1 MKCLLG
7 STILACALLPLSP
20 LNAQSITVARNAAL
34 GSQVTVTGIVTNGPS
49 LGGIRYLQDDG
60 AGIAA
65 FPGSGSVPGFSPPQG
80 ANITVTGTLAMFN
93 GLLEITP
100 IASFNINSTGNPL
113 PAPLLI
119 TPNGLNEDVESRLV
133 RINGVHFTG
142 SGNFTSGTW
151 NISTGP
157 ESTNIYLAAGH
168 PLIGTPVPQG
178 PVDITGIASQHD
190 NNPPYLSG
198 YQLLPRGS
206 ADITPHAQI
215 AILPPVVQ
223 DQLVPDGFTLNWS
236 TNISGTTEAFYGPT
250 PAYGA
255 HSTGMP
261 GTTHQL
267 QLTGL
272 QPASFHYVLP
282 FSVDGSDTAFAAP
295 MYCSTASTSSGA
307 IKVYF
312 TKNTDTSVSSGED
325 AIGLF
330 GNTDDTLKA
339 YVDRA
344 QHTLDVAMYN
354 TNSQVLV
361 QAVNAAHA
369 RGVQVRWIA
378 EGGNANTALASLNAG
393 IPVLYRQNSA
403 GSGMHN
409 KFFIID
415 AEDPQRA
422 MVMGGSCN
430 WTTQSFFLDFNNIVL
445 IQDQALARC
454 YRMEFEE
461 MWGGSGPGPVP
472 ALSRF
477 GADKTDNTPH
487 LFNVGGVPV
496 EVFFSPSDGTTA
508 RIQKAVDDAAANL
521 RFALLIFTEYSLGQA
536 VLAAHNRTG
545 MVVQGDVEDVFAI
558 GSRFTYLANNGVQMF
573 SHAGEDGLLHHK
585 YAIVDE
591 GTAGDPLVV
600 TGSHNWT
607 ASAENVNDENILVIH
622 DARVANLFYQEWMAR
637 HNAVASLEEEAAA
650 GFRLY
655 PNPASDRIIVQFAQ
669 PPSGSSSL
677 VLLDLQGRV
686 VQQWE
691 GLDGPVQIP
700 VRQLP
705 TGLHALQFR
714 SAQGVWTER
723 FMKE

>member
-1 MKCLLG
+1 MKSLLR
-7 STILACALLPLSP
+7 SALLACALLPFALH
-20 LNAQSITVARNAAL
+20 AQSIAAARNAAP

-49 LGGIRYLQDDG
+49 LGSIRYLQDAE

-65 FPGSGSVPGFSPPQG
+65 FPGSGSAPGFSPPQG
-80 ANITVTGTLAMFN
+80 ANITVTGTLVQFN

-100 IASFNINSTGNPL
+100 IASFTINSTGNPL
-113 PAPLLI
+113 PGPLLI

-133 RINGVHFTG
+133 RIIGVHFSG

-151 NISTGP
+151 GISNGP
-157 ESTNIYLAAGH
+157 ESTNIYLASGH

-190 NNPPYLSG
+190 NNPPYNSG

-236 TNISGTTEAFYGPT
+236 TNISGSTEAFHGT
-250 PAYGA
+250 TTAYGA
-255 HSTGMP
+255 HSTGAP

-267 QLTGL
+267 QISGL
-272 QPASFHYVLP
+272 QPATFHYVQP

-312 TKNTDTSVSSGED
+312 TKGTDTSVSSGED

-330 GNTDDTLKA
+330 GDTDDTLKA
-339 YVDRA
+339 YIDRA
-344 QHTLDVAMYN
+344 QQTLDVAMYN

-409 KFFIID
+409 KFFVID

-461 MWGGSGPGPVP
+461 MWGGSGAAPVP
-472 ALSRF
+472 AESRF

-496 EVFFSPSDGTTA
+496 EVYFSPSDGTTA
-508 RIQKAVDDAAANL
+508 QIRKAIGNATESL
-521 RFALLIFTEYSLGQA
+521 RFALLIFTENSLGQA
-536 VLAAHNRTG
+536 VLAAHDRPG
-545 MVVQGDVEDVFAI
+545 MVVQGDVEDVFAT
-558 GSRFTYLANNGVQMF
+558 GSRFTYLVNNGVEMF

-607 ASAENVNDENILVIH
+607 ASAENMNDENILVIH
-622 DARVANLFYQEWMAR
+622 DARVANLFYQEWHAR
-637 HNAVASLEEEAAA
+637 HNAVMAVQEATPAPGLRVWPVPANDLLHVQVANGAPALVQLHDATGREVYRQQANGATHISVGHLPGGVYSL
-650 GFRLY
+650 
-655 PNPASDRIIVQFAQ
+655 SCTQ
-669 PPSGSSSL
+669 
-677 VLLDLQGRV
+677 QGTR
-686 VQQWE
+686 VQQ
-691 GLDGPVQIP
+691 LIAVM
-700 VRQLP
+700 
-705 TGLHALQFR
+705 H
-714 SAQGVWTER
+714 
-723 FMKE
+723 